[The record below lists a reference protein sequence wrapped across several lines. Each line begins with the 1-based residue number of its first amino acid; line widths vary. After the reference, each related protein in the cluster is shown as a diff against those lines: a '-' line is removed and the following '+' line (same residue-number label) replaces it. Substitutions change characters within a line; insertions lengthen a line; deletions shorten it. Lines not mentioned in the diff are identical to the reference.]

1 MPLLDHFRPPVFP
14 RHRWESFHSNWATRI
29 ADALN
34 EALPEDFLAEEY
46 THSADSLEIDIATY
60 ADGSKAGGNGQP
72 AVLTWRPKAPA
83 VVMPAV
89 FPDNFEV
96 RVFNRVG
103 GMNLIAAI
111 ELVSPGNKDRPE
123 EVQAFASKVASYLH
137 QGVAV
142 IVIDIVTVRRTNVH
156 NATMRLM
163 SAPPE
168 ALLPGDPVHY
178 AVSYRPVMR
187 EAKPEIDLWR
197 ETFALGEPLPTMP
210 LRLTGDTFLPVD
222 FEAAYTEAC
231 RRRRIIR

>member
-1 MPLLDHFRPPVFP
+1 MPLLDHFRAPIYP

-34 EALPEDFLAEEY
+34 DSMPEDFLAEEY

-60 ADGSKAGGNGQP
+60 ADESKAGENGQP
-72 AVLTWRPKAPA
+72 TVLTWRPKAPA
-83 VVMPAV
+83 VAMPAI

-103 GMNLIAAI
+103 GMNLVAAI

-123 EVQAFASKVASYLH
+123 EVQAFATKVASYLH

-142 IVIDIVTVRRTNVH
+142 IVIDIVTVRRVNLH
-156 NATMRLM
+156 NATMRLV
-163 SAPPE
+163 SAPE
-168 ALLPGDPVHY
+168 GTGLPGDPPHY

-187 EAKPEIDLWR
+187 DGKPEIELWP
-197 ETFALGEPLPTMP
+197 ETFSLGEPLPSMP
-210 LRLTGDTFLPVD
+210 LRLTGDTFVPVD
-222 FEAAYTEAC
+222 FESAYTEAC

>member
-1 MPLLDHFRPPVFP
+1 MPLLDHFRPPVYP

-34 EALPEDFLAEEY
+34 ESLPEDFLAEES

-60 ADGSKAGGNGQP
+60 ADQAKSEGNGQA

-83 VVMPAV
+83 LVMPAV

-103 GMNLIAAI
+103 GMNLVAAI

-123 EVQAFASKVASYLH
+123 EIQAFATKVASYLH

-142 IVIDIVTVRRTNVH
+142 IVIDIVTVRRTNLH

-163 SAPPE
+163 SAPSE
-168 ALLPGDPVHY
+168 AILPGDPGHY

-187 EAKPEIDLWR
+187 EGRPEIEQWR
-197 ETFALGEPLPTMP
+197 ETFALGDPLPTMP
-210 LRLTGDTFLPVD
+210 LRLTGDTFLQVD